1 MMRLVMLA
9 VWLALVF
16 GCNGWLRASTAWP
29 VAGRR
34 LAAGVLGTLGLFVFA
49 FVAGYLGLL
58 E

>member
-1 MMRLVMLA
+1 
-9 VWLALVF
+9 LVF

-58 E
+58 D